1 MEDIKPFRKSVF
13 FVHILV
19 QMKYFVKKLLLTYED
34 FLFSRNPRKNF
45 FISDQRFVNWF
56 TTRKLQLLEL
66 SNRKIEILLV
76 FHKALIS
83 HETCSQGCTV
93 IFSFFLLTLMF
104 RIT

>member
-13 FVHILV
+13 IVHILV
-19 QMKYFVKKLLLTYED
+19 QMKYFVKKLLLTYKD
-34 FLFSRNPRKNF
+34 FFFKKPRKNF
-45 FISDQRFVNWF
+45 FILDQRFVNWF

-83 HETCSQGCTV
+83 HETCSQGWTV
-93 IFSFFLLTLMF
+93 IFSFFYWRLCF
-104 RIT
+104 I